1 MGDLKVCKVAQIWRV
16 AHSKLE
22 VGPITPKGTDV
33 LQQVQHKGAGR
44 RLSRFEQRPAE
55 HSSTAKASMQCF
67 STIHAVAMPGQL
79 IGMSQTLRLSN
90 LVLRANTGSIET
102 LTASCGC

>member
-55 HSSTAKASMQCF
+55 HA
-67 STIHAVAMPGQL
+67 
-79 IGMSQTLRLSN
+79 
-90 LVLRANTGSIET
+90 
-102 LTASCGC
+102 